1 VFYFYSYFIPVNP
14 GFTIQ
19 IWDYRSLLGSESR
32 LGIIDRYW
40 VHNPDFGLSIATGF
54 QQTYPSAK
62 ILDFMVQELTPVNLW
77 ELLSQDIR

>member
-1 VFYFYSYFIPVNP
+1 MFYFYSYFIPVNP
-14 GFTIQ
+14 GFTI
-19 IWDYRSLLGSESR
+19 R

-54 QQTYPSAK
+54 KQTYPSAK